1 MRRAYAQAT
10 PEFLAWCERAG
21 VASIADLKPPHV
33 AAYIEQLSREQ
44 STPTVKQSLAAIRGT
59 DKLTTTPLPQ
69 ANAYSMIR
77 RRGVAPGIVGRAE
90 PRRFCDRTQA
100 S

>member
-1 MRRAYAQAT
+1 LT
-10 PEFLAWCERAG
+10 WCERAG
-21 VASIADLKPPHV
+21 IASIADVKPPHV
-33 AAYIEQLSREQ
+33 VAYIAQFSREQ
-44 STPTVKQSLAAIRGT
+44 SAPTVKQRLAAIRGT

-77 RRGVAPGIVGRAE
+77 RRAVAAGIVGRAE
-90 PRRFCDRTQA
+90 PPTFLRL